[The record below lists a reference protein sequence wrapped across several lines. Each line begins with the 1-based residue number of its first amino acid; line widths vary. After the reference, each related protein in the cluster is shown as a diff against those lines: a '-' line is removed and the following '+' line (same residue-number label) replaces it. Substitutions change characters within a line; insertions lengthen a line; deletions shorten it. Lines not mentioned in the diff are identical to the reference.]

1 LKPEARILV
10 SSCTGRMCLAI
21 VLRGIDVDGA
31 VAGEDCEDLC
41 RRLEQRGYMGEARYS
56 YGDCTCGLP
65 PAPRTRRLEQA
76 LEAARRIL
84 ESPGIR

>member
-1 LKPEARILV
+1 LKPEARIVV
-10 SSCTGRMCLAI
+10 SSCTRSKCLAI

-41 RRLEQRGYMGEARYS
+41 RRLEQRGYMGEARYA

-65 PAPRTRRLEQA
+65 QPPKTARLERA
-76 LEAARRIL
+76 LEAARSIL